1 MPVVHVIAAQRMMDH
16 GLLMRDGQTLERLN
30 EIDHV
35 IFDKTGTL
43 TMAEPTVSASSQLS
57 DQPLAVINALA
68 EKTSHPAAKAVSR
81 HIQSLAEGPSVDRQA
96 DLTSLS
102 ERAGYGVEAIW
113 QNQRVR
119 LGRPTWVAEIAAGN
133 NLEIKHH
140 GVMFAVENREI
151 IGFTLE
157 DDLRPGAEATI
168 LELRR
173 MGFAVSILSGDQPE
187 AVRRVAERLGI
198 EEYLSSLT
206 PQEKIQH
213 VQQRQAQGEKILMV
227 GDGLNDAPAL
237 AAGHA
242 SMAPASASDVGRLA
256 SDVIFTRSDLSAV
269 ATACQIARRAQVL
282 VRQNFALAL
291 LYNSVAVPLA
301 VLGFVTPLIAA
312 IAMSSSSLIVI
323 ANSLRLTRFSNL
335 GKSTQD
341 RPRLVRSNGGSGRSG
356 ISQPRELAA

>member
-1 MPVVHVIAAQRMMDH
+1 
-16 GLLMRDGQTLERLN
+16 
-30 EIDHV
+30 
-35 IFDKTGTL
+35 
-43 TMAEPTVSASSQLS
+43 
-57 DQPLAVINALA
+57 
-68 EKTSHPAAKAVSR
+68 
-81 HIQSLAEGPSVDRQA
+81 
-96 DLTSLS
+96 
-102 ERAGYGVEAIW
+102 
-113 QNQRVR
+113 
-119 LGRPTWVAEIAAGN
+119 
-133 NLEIKHH
+133 
-140 GVMFAVENREI
+140 MFAVENREI